1 MKTLI
6 STVKIPTAQTT
17 AAVGT
22 AVAGINSMPLRAHI
36 HIFDDKMFFKV
47 IDVFQAINDVVVDAT
62 RFNPTIHALIRT
74 SKHVTGT
81 VLCTNVG
88 VFADII
94 ALKHLVNDHYIVNEG
109 KTQLLYRIGDQGA
122 LISILDCDDNTGT
135 GFDKAVSQLNS
146 EWFREIDPRKL
157 FYVRNSPSERSRRVK
172 ATKPAEPVIE
182 QVAENTNSEYTVLP
196 DKKEVTVSV
205 LPENTN
211 TVNETETEKVK
222 TPSTIE
228 EALSA
233 FISSIVS
240 GKEIEIKFTVK
251 VK

>member
-6 STVKIPTAQTT
+6 STVKIPTSQST
-17 AAVGT
+17 ATVGS
-22 AVAGINSMPLRAHI
+22 AVAGINSMPLKAHI
-36 HIFDDKMFFKV
+36 HIFDNKMFFKV

-74 SKHVTGT
+74 SKHVTGM

-88 VFADII
+88 VFADIV

-135 GFDKAVSQLNS
+135 GFDKAISQLS
-146 EWFREIDPRKL
+146 ADQFKEIDPRKL
-157 FYVRNSPSERSRRVK
+157 FYTRNTPTERSRRVK
-172 ATKPAEPVIE
+172 AAKSAEPAELSVDQ
-182 QVAENTNSEYTVLP
+182 QVTDNSVYTVASE
-196 DKKEVTVSV
+196 DKEITVSV
-205 LPENTN
+205 TPETAN
-211 TVNETETEKVK
+211 VNDVEKVK
-222 TPSTIE
+222 TPTTIE

-240 GKEIEIKFTVK
+240 GKEVEFKFTVK

>member
-6 STVKIPTAQTT
+6 STVKIPTSQST
-17 AAVGT
+17 ATVGT
-22 AVAGINSMPLRAHI
+22 AVPGINSMPLKAHI
-36 HIFDDKMFFKV
+36 HIFDNKMFYKV

-74 SKHVTGT
+74 SKHVTGM

-88 VFADII
+88 VFADIV

-135 GFDKAVSQLNS
+135 GFDKAVSQLNA
-146 EWFREIDPRKL
+146 EWFKEIDPRKL
-157 FYVRNSPSERSRRVK
+157 FYSRNTPTELTRRVK
-172 ATKPAEPVIE
+172 ATKS
-182 QVAENTNSEYTVLP
+182 TNAVESTVDQSADSNSDYVMVST
-196 DKKEVTVSV
+196 DKEITVSV
-205 LPENTN
+205 TPETTN
-211 TVNETETEKVK
+211 VNDAEKAK
-222 TPSTIE
+222 TPTTIE

-240 GKEIEIKFTVK
+240 GKEVEFKFMVK